1 MTKLELKQ
9 KELIELKNEIIDF
22 RESHSGDGW
31 SIKDRMKERARKLE
45 SEIAE
50 LEAEEQEPT
59 PDLDCGIYLNE
70 CIKKAEPNLSKIADV
85 DQELAEIRG
94 EEPSKGAEE
103 ILTVYFKH
111 NNCSDEFIKAEID
124 RFINCP
130 KCRQAMEQYRAEE
143 LREELIK
150 FRDYCYNALI
160 ICDNKQIDEYLKQK
174 P

>member
-1 MTKLELKQ
+1 MKTNKAI
-9 KELIELKNEIIDF
+9 KECARWLAYCMEI
-22 RESHSGDGW
+22 GW
-31 SIKDRMKERARKLE
+31 EKK
-45 SEIAE
+45 
-50 LEAEEQEPT
+50 
-59 PDLDCGIYLNE
+59 DLDMLEKLWWKYHDTKG
-70 CIKKAEPNLSKIADV
+70 KII
-85 DQELAEIRG
+85 QKS
-94 EEPSKGAEE
+94 EEPAKGAEE

-130 KCRQAMEQYRAEE
+130 KCRQAMEQYRAEG